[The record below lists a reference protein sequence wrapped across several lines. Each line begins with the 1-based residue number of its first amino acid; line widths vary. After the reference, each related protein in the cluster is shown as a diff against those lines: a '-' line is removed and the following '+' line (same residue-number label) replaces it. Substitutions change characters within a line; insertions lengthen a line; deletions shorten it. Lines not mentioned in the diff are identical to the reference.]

1 MSVNLCKLILLASA
15 FALFGCAMT
24 SSGNF
29 VGEAGALK
37 YSTEGKKY
45 RFAET
50 GVSFGATN
58 RNMETE
64 HHETEIAGGSIH
76 LRVSLFSFDYLL
88 FGQKGGLFLSVPVSV
103 PMDVGVR
110 PSLVQWVGPFY
121 AGAGVSFVGG
131 FYPNMQDDEKSDAN
145 DSWGRFDGFVLP
157 SIGGGLL
164 FDITDKLALGGYV
177 TWERLAFNSGG
188 DMVEHYGFHLNV
200 LGDEGDDE
208 VLPPYSYRKMV
219 ATIGVQ
225 AFLRFKFPLGFYG
238 EYSSGDLFENDGVW
252 KVKTGAVLFY

>member
-121 AGAGVSFVGG
+121 AGVGVSFVGG
-131 FYPNMQDDEKSDAN
+131 LYSSESDDST
-145 DSWGRFDGFVLP
+145 WGRFDGFILYSV
-157 SIGGGLL
+157 GGGFLIDAGEI
-164 FDITDKLALGGYV
+164 FSLGAYGI
-177 TWERLAFNSGG
+177 WERVAFNANGNWY
-188 DMVEHYGFHLNV
+188 DEFLEDLFQEEHPDASV
-200 LGDEGDDE
+200 A
-208 VLPPYSYRKMV
+208 YRKMV
-219 ATIGVQ
+219 ATFGIQ
-225 AFLRFKFPLGFYG
+225 AFGKFKVPFGIYAEFTPPALPT
-238 EYSSGDLFENDGVW
+238 NDGVA
-252 KVKTGAVLFY
+252 KAKLGAIFFY